1 MEFASAL
8 ACSASAVQS
17 VDGLRFLY
25 QEFVLEVSSLK
36 NPDLLEPAF
45 AHYAQKAADIF
56 SHSAGDTSYRQIAA
70 AKQYINEHF
79 HEPLQ
84 MSEVAGKLYLS
95 TAYFSRL
102 FKEKIGMTFSDYLA
116 SCRVERARQLLATTD
131 LSISEVAN
139 AIGYQE
145 ANSFSRLFKTRTG
158 QSPSEYRAS
167 RMRNPG

>member
-1 MEFASAL
+1 MIDV
-8 ACSASAVQS
+8 CSYLSQNCT
-17 VDGLRFLY
+17 
-25 QEFVLEVSSLK
+25 ENISL
-36 NPDLLEPAF
+36 DD
-45 AHYAQKAADIF
+45 AADYAGF
-56 SHSAGDTSYRQIAA
+56 SRYH
-70 AKQYINEHF
+70 
-79 HEPLQ
+79 
-84 MSEVAGKLYLS
+84 
-95 TAYFSRL
+95 FSRL

-139 AIGYQE
+139 ASGYQE

>member
-8 ACSASAVQS
+8 AEQASAVQS

-45 AHYAQKAADIF
+45 ANYAAKSGGYLQPQRRRHELPTD
-56 SHSAGDTSYRQIAA
+56 RC

-131 LSISEVAN
+131 LSISKVAN

-145 ANSFSRLFKTRTG
+145 AQFLL
-158 QSPSEYRAS
+158 PSVQDPYRPVS
-167 RMRNPG
+167 L